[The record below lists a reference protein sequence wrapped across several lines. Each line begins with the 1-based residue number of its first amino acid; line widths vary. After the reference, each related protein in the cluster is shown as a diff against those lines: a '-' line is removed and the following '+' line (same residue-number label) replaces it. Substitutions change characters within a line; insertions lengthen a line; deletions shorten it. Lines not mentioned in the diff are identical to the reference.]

1 MGPKMTPFLT
11 PFKIDTSKKYA
22 QKAPSNAEKV
32 SKKCPKNDIKKGPKN
47 GPKNVDTK
55 GQKWPFWV
63 IFFASKT
70 SIFDI
75 LPLLSSHDPENEL
88 LKKGSQKKTQKW
100 PFLTPF

>member
-63 IFFASKT
+63 IFLHPKT
-70 SIFDI
+70 SIFGI
-75 LPLLSSHDPENEL
+75 LPRLSSHDPENSLFEKGVP
-88 LKKGSQKKTQKW
+88 KKRQK
-100 PFLTPF
+100 